1 MNRSFDTACCVAGGG
16 PAGLMLGYLLARA
29 GVDITVLEKHAD
41 FLRDFRGDTIHPS
54 TMEIMH
60 DLGLLEEFLT
70 LPHQKVPD
78 LAARFSNESLRIA
91 DFSHLQ
97 VAAPYIA
104 MMPQWD
110 FLNFLAR
117 NAGAYPNFRLLM
129 QTEAT
134 GLLIEDDGVAGI
146 TARDPVGPLTIR
158 AALTI
163 AADGRGSLL
172 RNASGLTV
180 TDFGAP
186 MDVLWFRLSRQPGD
200 TDQTQG
206 RFERGHIFVMLNRGD
221 YWQCAYVIAKG
232 ADARIRAAGL
242 AAFRDGLRPLLPV
255 ATTRADEITGWDQVK
270 LLNVQVNR
278 MPKWWRPGFLCIG
291 DAAHAMSPVGG
302 VGVNLAVQDAV
313 AAANILHAPLLAG
326 SVLPAD
332 LAAVQARRAWP
343 TRVIQGL
350 QLAMQRRIIEATL
363 TNQQPTRPPAL
374 LRLMTRIPGL
384 NRLPARLIGLGV
396 RPEHPAPAL
405 IKTRLAPC
413 GSRKRYPSA

>member
-1 MNRSFDTACCVAGGG
+1 MDRSFHTTCCIAGGG

-29 GVDITVLEKHAD
+29 GVAVTVLEKHAD

-60 DLGLLEEFLT
+60 DLGLLQEFLT

-78 LAARFSNESLRIA
+78 LTARFSNESLRIA
-91 DFSHLQ
+91 DFSRLP
-97 VAAPYIA
+97 VKAPYVA

-117 NAGAYPNFRLLM
+117 HAAAYPNFQLLM

-134 GLLIEDDGVAGI
+134 SLLIEGNEVAGI
-146 TARDPVGPLTIR
+146 SASDPDGPLTIR
-158 AALTI
+158 APLTI
-163 AADGRGSLL
+163 AADGRGSAL
-172 RNASGLTV
+172 REASGLAV

-206 RFERGHIFVMLNRGD
+206 RFDRGQIFVMLNRGD

-255 ATTRADEITGWDQVK
+255 PPTRADEITSWDQVK

-313 AAANILHAPLLAG
+313 AAANILHAPLRVG
-326 SVLPAD
+326 RVLPAD
-332 LAAVQARRAWP
+332 LAAVQARRQWP

-350 QLAMQRRIIEATL
+350 QLAVQRRIIGATL
-363 TNQQPTRPPAL
+363 NSLQPTHPPAL
-374 LRLMTRIPGL
+374 LRLITRIPGL

-396 RPEHPAPAL
+396 RPEHPAPL
-405 IKTRLAPC
+405 FRN
-413 GSRKRYPSA
+413 SS